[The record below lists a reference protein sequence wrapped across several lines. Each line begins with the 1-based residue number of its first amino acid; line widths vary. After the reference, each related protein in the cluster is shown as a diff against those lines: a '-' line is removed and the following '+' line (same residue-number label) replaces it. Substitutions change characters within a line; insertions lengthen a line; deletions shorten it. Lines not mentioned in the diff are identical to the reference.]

1 MSTAE
6 KSANNLESLLDDT
19 EGAAKRAGGEVTVG
33 QVMDSI
39 GRRSFGPLLMLP
51 ALIAFTPLGGVPLLP
66 TALATIVVL
75 IAAQMLIGMD
85 HVWLPQAV
93 QRRGVGADKLAKSVD
108 WLRPAARVI
117 DKLIRPRLDH
127 LMQPPFVQAAAFVCL
142 LVALTVPPLEIIPFG
157 GTVSWVAI
165 GLFGLALIAHDG
177 LLVIVAFAFSL
188 GAAWTVWTTLL

>member
-6 KSANNLESLLDDT
+6 KSASNLESLLDDS
-19 EGAAKRAGGEVTVG
+19 EEAARRAGGEVTVG
-33 QVMDSI
+33 QIMDSI

-66 TALATIVVL
+66 TALATIAVL

-93 QRRGVGADKLAKSVD
+93 QRRGVDAGKLGKSVA

-127 LMQPPFVQAAAFVCL
+127 LTQPPFVQAAAFVCV

-157 GTVSWVAI
+157 GTVSWAAI